1 MCFRSK
7 EMKEALLALIGGM
20 GVGVLFG
27 FLKLPI
33 PGPAT
38 LAGVCG
44 AIGLFVG
51 SLIYINFLG

>member
-1 MCFRSK
+1 MRD
-7 EMKEALLALIGGM
+7 ALLALAGGV

-27 FLKLPI
+27 FIKVPI
-33 PGPAT
+33 PGPPT

-51 SLIYINFLG
+51 SLLYAHVFG